1 MVAWNEVSLLVSI
14 SLRVNN
20 HQPSTTCTQEKNYLY
35 LENSLFIHKW
45 VPNSDLEGK
54 EIKVSKKQW
63 DLKIINSNF
72 ITKEFKYK
80 NLTLIPYYSLMTSSY
95 TSKLS
100 LSKGNIKE
108 NSQIKMGT
116 VNKEVNTC
124 TLLSNNWD
132 STTFYNH

>member
-1 MVAWNEVSLLVSI
+1 MNPKF
-14 SLRVNN
+14 R
-20 HQPSTTCTQEKNYLY
+20 
-35 LENSLFIHKW
+35 FR
-45 VPNSDLEGK
+45 GK